1 MGTHVFS
8 AQSAN
13 FEVAEVRDAMM
24 RPFEDDEAAEVGYA
38 RVISRSSTVRVHLP
52 KTPLRD
58 IYETPDLG
66 TTSHL
71 ARTQSHIR
79 PATTSASAGNILQP
93 ISINKHHNRTNTTYS
108 TYLPERS
115 LSIMDRGRPVRK
127 SSASCWPGVG
137 RELGTKPAE
146 EWKRDKEGR
155 TSSVADLH
163 FR

>member
-1 MGTHVFS
+1 M
-8 AQSAN
+8 
-13 FEVAEVRDAMM
+13 
-24 RPFEDDEAAEVGYA
+24 
-38 RVISRSSTVRVHLP
+38 
-52 KTPLRD
+52 TPGGEL
-58 IYETPDLG
+58 
-66 TTSHL
+66 SHL
-71 ARTQSHIR
+71 ANSPSSRAVAVWQANKDDAIYIDNLAAYPPCGATCISRPLTKSCLSQVR

-108 TYLPERS
+108 TYLPQRS